1 MTNPTLSK
9 LGDLEITLARAGRTC
24 ARTGAELAQLLDS
37 PGIVIRLA
45 AVLYSRSRPV
55 TGNSGATE
63 KGEAV
68 RQQEEGTERSGMGSV
83 LGQRS
88 FGWDGESR
96 REGVSTRGQAAE
108 RTASYLADK
117 LGDFK
122 SMAFF
127 RRVAEVLPPEVIRD
141 ALVKALD
148 LRPADVRR
156 SRAAYFTSLIMPHLR
171 RCDPK
176 A

>member
-9 LGDLEITLARAGRTC
+9 LGDLEITLSRAGRTC
-24 ARTGAELAQLLDS
+24 ALTGAELAHLLDS
-37 PGIVIRLA
+37 PGVVIRLA
-45 AVLYSRSRPV
+45 AVLYSRTRPV
-55 TGNSGATE
+55 AGKEEATGK
-63 KGEAV
+63 KGTV
-68 RQQEEGTERSGMGSV
+68 RQSETNERNGMENI

-88 FGWDGESR
+88 FAWDERARGE
-96 REGVSTRGQAAE
+96 EVSARGQAAE

-117 LGDFK
+117 LGDPK
-122 SMAFF
+122 SIAFF
-127 RRVAEVLPPEVIRD
+127 RRAAEALPPEVIRD

-148 LRPADVRR
+148 LRPGDIRR

>member
-9 LGDLEITLARAGRTC
+9 LGDLQITLTRAGRTC
-24 ARTGAELAQLLDS
+24 TLTGAELAKLVDS
-37 PGIVIRLA
+37 PGMVIRLA

-55 TGNSGATE
+55 AGMEGTAGKKAAVSQGETNEQSGAE
-63 KGEAV
+63 NI
-68 RQQEEGTERSGMGSV
+68 

-88 FGWDGESR
+88 FGWDEGSKE
-96 REGVSTRGQAAE
+96 EGVSTRGQAAE

-117 LGDFK
+117 LGDAK

-141 ALVKALD
+141 ALVTALD
-148 LRPADVRR
+148 LRPSDVRR

-171 RCDPK
+171 CCEPK

>member
-9 LGDLEITLARAGRTC
+9 LGDLQITLSRASRTC
-24 ARTGAELAQLLDS
+24 TVTGAELAKLVDS
-37 PGIVIRLA
+37 PGMVIRLA
-45 AVLYSRSRPV
+45 AVLYSRTRPV
-55 TGNSGATE
+55 TGN
-63 KGEAV
+63 GESSSHD
-68 RQQEEGTERSGMGSV
+68 EMNEGNGTADI

-88 FGWDGESR
+88 FGWDERPRGD
-96 REGVSTRGQAAE
+96 GVSARAQAAE

-117 LGDFK
+117 LGDRK

-127 RRVAEVLPPEVIRD
+127 RRAAEVLPPEVIRD

-148 LRPADVRR
+148 LRPSDVRR
-156 SRAAYFTSLIMPHLR
+156 SRAAYFTSIIMPHLR
-171 RCDPK
+171 RCEPK

>member
-9 LGDLEITLARAGRTC
+9 LGDLQITLSRSGRIYTL
-24 ARTGAELAQLLDS
+24 TGAELAQLLDS

-45 AVLYSRSRPV
+45 AVLYSRTRPA
-55 TGNSGATE
+55 TGR
-63 KGEAV
+63 KGI
-68 RQQEEGTERSGMGSV
+68 TGMGEVARQEKTGERNGSKTDSE
-83 LGQRS
+83 QRS
-88 FGWDGESR
+88 FGWDKESR
-96 REGVSTRGQAAE
+96 GEGVSARGPAAE

-117 LGDFK
+117 LGDTK

-127 RRVAEVLPPEVIRD
+127 CRVAEVVPAEVIRD
-141 ALVKALD
+141 ALVRALD
-148 LRPADVRR
+148 LRPSDVRR

-171 RCDPK
+171 RCEPK

>member
-9 LGDLEITLARAGRTC
+9 LGDLEITLSRAGRTC
-24 ARTGAELAQLLDS
+24 ALTGAELAQLLDS
-37 PGIVIRLA
+37 PGVVIRLA

-55 TGNSGATE
+55 VGRKGTTK

-68 RQQEEGTERSGMGSV
+68 RQQQETDERGGIENV

-88 FGWDGESR
+88 FGWDGESK

-117 LGDFK
+117 LGDAK
-122 SMAFF
+122 SIAFF
-127 RRVAEVLPPEVIRD
+127 RRAAEALPPEVIRD
-141 ALVKALD
+141 ALVRALD
-148 LRPADVRR
+148 LRPSDVRR

-171 RCDPK
+171 RCEPK